1 MFAKFIYRGLP
12 TALLLILVAIVQA
25 LAVGA
30 FI

>member
-12 TALLLILVAIVQA
+12 TALLLVVAAIVEA